1 MSVPYLTIRPALA
14 RTALIAVLGGLSITG
29 TAGQAAAAPLDAQPD
44 SAALSPTPSCGAAG
58 INSLAAVRPLQ
69 PAARAAKSAA
79 ILGGQPSALDRV
91 RLMQEGSGATAE
103 PAKDFAA
110 SEVFPRQPLAPAA
123 GCFRLQTDACAEWQ
137 APRAGLALPRRA
149 LSNEDFLA
157 SKRLAIGRT
166 GFDRDWQRVRGE
178 TISRARYLTLVG
190 GEAGDRTATLSRVN
204 AWVNE
209 RIAYTE
215 DRVLFSRADFWA
227 GAKKTLKLG
236 RGDCEDI
243 ALTKMQLLAAA
254 GIPREDMFLTI
265 ARDLVRGADH
275 AVLIVRHE
283 GGYVMLDDAS
293 DELFDA
299 SAGHDYR
306 PILSFSDRQTWLHGY

>member
-1 MSVPYLTIRPALA
+1 MPTRD
-14 RTALIAVLGGLSITG
+14 GHTG
-29 TAGQAAAAPLDAQPD
+29 VHG
-44 SAALSPTPSCGAAG
+44 PT
-58 INSLAAVRPLQ
+58 N
-69 PAARAAKSAA
+69 
-79 ILGGQPSALDRV
+79 DR
-91 RLMQEGSGATAE
+91 E
-103 PAKDFAA
+103 
-110 SEVFPRQPLAPAA
+110 
-123 GCFRLQTDACAEWQ
+123 
-137 APRAGLALPRRA
+137 
-149 LSNEDFLA
+149 
-157 SKRLAIGRT
+157 
-166 GFDRDWQRVRGE
+166 WQRVRGD
-178 TISRARYLTLVG
+178 TISEARYRALVG
-190 GEAGDRTATLSRVN
+190 GETRDRTATLGRVN

-209 RIAYTE
+209 RIVYTE
-215 DRVLFSRADFWA
+215 DRDLFSRADFWA
-227 GAKKTLKLG
+227 GAKKTLNLG

-299 SAGHDYR
+299 AAGHDYR